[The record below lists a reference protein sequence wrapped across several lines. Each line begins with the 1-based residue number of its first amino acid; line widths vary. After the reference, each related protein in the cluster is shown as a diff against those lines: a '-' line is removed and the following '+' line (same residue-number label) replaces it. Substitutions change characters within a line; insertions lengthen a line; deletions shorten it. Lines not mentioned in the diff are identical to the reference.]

1 MQFEQVLPL
10 LTSLALFYFQVLMAC
25 NQTYSDRL
33 TTFLG
38 VYSSAK
44 SWEYRDR
51 DQMSGT
57 CAQS

>member
-1 MQFEQVLPL
+1 MQFEQVSPL
-10 LTSLALFYFQVLMAC
+10 LTSLVLFYFQVLMAC

-44 SWEYRDR
+44 SWE
-51 DQMSGT
+51 
-57 CAQS
+57 